1 MSEFREDL
9 LVSTINK
16 KRIVKIIL
24 IAVLLVTS
32 FAFSILL
39 FSLLWGTQRPL
50 PSDQLSEAEY
60 EPAIPTKIPLPFDF
74 SDLFDLFSNLNLTE
88 EQLNDI
94 IVSLQDFL
102 DADIEDLDLNDFA
115 SLLLALMFSDVE
127 VFRVYDYYDFNSM
140 TNKLWKYECYDE
152 FIGDGWRSSSTRKIQ
167 DFYSYSDYG
176 SKYGYL
182 DMLTIQMPLS
192 PALGMNSL
200 NIPTL
205 FPTPFIMDGSVNAP
219 NLIPGSPV
227 LNIGSFNCTSLDLTF
242 ESTDDVNMTYEMF
255 GLDLP
260 SDDMINNSAVIVT
273 NPSSHY
279 LEILSNFTQLPT
291 DRNTYIN
298 QNPFFKAHYNNLF
311 NIINYQDNDFT
322 IANKIRNYF
331 FTYFTFGTTARNN
344 DPPGDT
350 EDIVYWFSEHQE
362 GLWSDIASAFSIFCR
377 VFNVASRFVNGF
389 NSEGIEE
396 ILGENSFAIKYRNMY
411 SWVEIYV
418 PTDIYGNGNWVQ
430 MDIPLPIGGVSEY
443 SITVNSNFTVGPRGE
458 VANIT
463 ATLISDILPVDNRR
477 IDFYDVTMEQ
487 PIGIAYSDINGKA
500 SILIDIDDSQVV
512 GPHVITASYQTLN
525 NYTFYSVIGDIQVNL
540 NNVNPME
547 VNRSIDP
554 TTNVQGNVYDP
565 IANQYVKYAE
575 LKLLLL
581 EKGTNTEISF
591 NPFNPT
597 YIMTDNYG
605 DFNDFVDVDPSVPF
619 GEYDLRVDFNGTWF
633 HPLIPFPLYL
643 SNINDSSNRLD
654 FSVTEELTFNLL
666 FYINNTLTNYPGPI
680 NPSNLVYAKR
690 GDSLNLSVFVRSQID
705 GSPLSGELIE
715 FYDYTDNNFLGSDNT
730 DSNGYAS
737 ILIPNIQNSK
747 KPGPQLLYAQLGSKY
762 NYSYYIVNETVD
774 FEIISGP
781 DPREIDRL
789 NGNFDL
795 YCRLID
801 PFNNVP
807 IDNSEIFL
815 KMFRGGIDY
824 SYLLN
829 PNNPSF
835 FETTGIFNIN
845 NMRVQSY
852 TAAGNYTLRLD
863 FDGDFHLMNN
873 PYPQN
878 FFISDL
884 STSESLLNQLKVIDP
899 ENVNISLAVEW
910 QPTVPFYDDLYQPQR
925 YEYGEEIQIQVQ
937 VFHTMSLE
945 GNFVRLYDD
954 FKDILLREYDFTGS
968 ETPYGFVQF
977 NISSNEL
984 HAGLIKF
991 RVQYHTYSTINTSY
1005 VIINETV
1012 NIFANSNKKSVLRG
1026 DTSFTVSGIVQE
1038 SGELLKGLIVN
1049 IRLLDSTHSD
1059 VSVLYLNGPQ
1069 TDNTGNSG
1077 SFEFTNS
1084 INQNCPQGKYYIR
1097 IDFNGSIFYPEST
1110 PAVLLTDYLIHNSS
1124 LLIQLNITAGVEII
1138 QDGYHTT
1145 PHDISEGEW
1154 WVGDILYVYGNLTWD
1169 NGTAIANMMLN
1180 VTIQLLSGQIISFD
1194 TIFTD
1199 QFGGFNASMLIDG
1212 SWPDLVSDSKI
1223 IVYFEPADNNL
1234 NYVEKAEKQFT

>member
-1 MSEFREDL
+1 MSEFREDF
-9 LVSTINK
+9 LVTVINK
-16 KRIVKIIL
+16 KRVVKIIL
-24 IAVLLVTS
+24 TAVLLVLA
-32 FAFSILL
+32 FAFSTVF
-39 FSLLWGTQRPL
+39 FSFLWDTQRPF
-50 PSDQLSEAEY
+50 PSDQLSEAED
-60 EPAIPTKIPLPFDF
+60 EFVELTKIPYFFNPSDF
-74 SDLFDLFSNLNLTE
+74 LDHLSHLNLTQ
-88 EQLNDI
+88 EQLDKI
-94 IVSLQDFL
+94 LDDLQDFS
-102 DADIEDLDLNDFA
+102 DADIEDVNLNDFA
-115 SLLLALMFSDVE
+115 DLLLALMFSDVE
-127 VFRVYDYYDFNSM
+127 AFKVYDYIDFNSM

-152 FIGDGWRSSSTRKIQ
+152 FIVDGWRSTSTKKIQ
-167 DFYSYSDYG
+167 NFYSYSDYG

-182 DMLTIQMPLS
+182 DMLTIQMPFS

-219 NLIPGSPV
+219 NLISESPL
-227 LNIGSFNCTSLDLTF
+227 LNIGSFNCTSLDLSF
-242 ESTDDVNMTYEMF
+242 DSTDDVNITYEMF

-260 SDDMINNSAVIVT
+260 SNDIINNSAVIVT
-273 NPSSHY
+273 NPSPHY

-298 QNPFFKAHYNNLF
+298 RNPFFKAHYNNLF
-311 NIINYQDNDFT
+311 NIINDQDNDFM

-331 FTYFTFGTTARNN
+331 LTYFTFGTTARNN
-344 DPPGDT
+344 DPPGDS

-377 VFNVASRFVNGF
+377 VFNVSSRFVNGF

-396 ILGENSFAIKYRNMY
+396 IAGENSFAIKYRNIY

-418 PTDIYGNGNWVQ
+418 PTNIYGNGNWVQ
-430 MDIPLPIGGVSEY
+430 MDIPLPIGGVSAY
-443 SITVNSNFTVGPRGE
+443 NLTVYSNFTVGPRGE

-463 ATLISDILPVDNRR
+463 ATLISDTLPVDNKR

-487 PIGIAYSDINGKA
+487 PIGIVYSDINGKA
-500 SILIDIDDSQVV
+500 SITINIDDSQVV
-512 GPHVITASYQTLN
+512 GPHIITASYQTVN
-525 NYTFYSVIGDIQVNL
+525 SYTNYSVIGDIQVNL

-554 TTNVQGNVYDP
+554 TTNIQGNVYDP
-565 IANQYVKYAE
+565 IANQYVKHVV

-591 NPFNPT
+591 NPFNLT
-597 YIMTDNYG
+597 YIMTDNFG
-605 DFNDFVDVDPSVPF
+605 DFNDFVDVDSSVPY

-633 HPLIPFPLYL
+633 FPLISYPFL

-654 FSVTEELTFNLL
+654 FRVTEELTFSLL
-666 FYINNTLTNYPGPI
+666 FSINNSLTNYPGPI

-705 GSPLSGELIE
+705 GSPLSSKLIE
-715 FYDYTDNNFLGSDNT
+715 FYDYTDNNFLGSRST

-774 FEIISGP
+774 FDIISGP
-781 DPREIDRL
+781 NPREIDRL
-789 NGNFDL
+789 SENFDL

-815 KMFRGGIDY
+815 KMFKGGIDY
-824 SYLLN
+824 SSLLN

-852 TAAGNYTLRLD
+852 TDAGNYTLRLD
-863 FDGDFHLMNN
+863 FDGDFYLMNN

-884 STSESLLNQLKVIDP
+884 STSKSFLNQLKVIDL
-899 ENVNISLAVEW
+899 ENVNISLNVEG
-910 QPTVPFYDDLYQPQR
+910 QPTVPFYNDGYPPKR
-925 YEYGEEIQIQVQ
+925 YEPGEEIHIQVQ
-937 VFHTMSLE
+937 VYHTISLL

-954 FKDILLREYDFTGS
+954 FTDTLLEEYNFTGS
-968 ETPYGFVQF
+968 EIPSGFVQF
-977 NISSNEL
+977 NISSNDPRL
-984 HAGLIKF
+984 HAGLNKF
-991 RVQYHTYSTINTSY
+991 RVQYDTYSTINTTY
-1005 VIINETV
+1005 VIINKTV
-1012 NIFANSNKKSVLRG
+1012 NIFANSNKKSLLRG
-1026 DTSFTVSGIVQE
+1026 DADFTVSGTVQE
-1038 SGELLKGLIVN
+1038 SGELLRGLRLN
-1049 IRLLDSTHSD
+1049 IILLNSTYDD
-1059 VSVLYLNGPQ
+1059 VSLYLIGSQ
-1069 TDNTGNSG
+1069 TLTINDVGYYQ
-1077 SFEFTNS
+1077 FDNS
-1084 INQNCPQGKYYIR
+1084 IDISCPQGEYYIN
-1097 IDFNGSIFYPEST
+1097 ITFTGGINAPGIWMDDNFM
-1110 PAVLLTDYLIHNSS
+1110 IHNSS
-1124 LLIQLNITAGVEII
+1124 LLIPLNITAGVEII

-1145 PHDISEGEW
+1145 PHDISGGEW
-1154 WVGDILYVYGNLTWD
+1154 WVDDILYVYGNITWD
-1169 NGTAIANMMLN
+1169 NGTAIANMKLN
-1180 VTIQLLSGQIISFD
+1180 ITIQLLSGQIVTFND
-1194 TIFTD
+1194 TIITD
-1199 QFGGFNASMLIDG
+1199 KFGGFNASMLIEG

-1223 IVYFEPADNNL
+1223 IVYFEPADNDL
-1234 NYVEKAEKQFT
+1234 NYVEKAEEQFT

>member
-39 FSLLWGTQRPL
+39 FSLLWGSQRPL
-50 PSDQLSEAEY
+50 PSDQLSEAEN
-60 EPAIPTKIPLPFDF
+60 EDAMLILPPFPYNLSDFLDLF
-74 SDLFDLFSNLNLTE
+74 SDLNLTQD
-88 EQLNDI
+88 QLDEI
-94 IVSLQDFL
+94 IDSLQDLL

-115 SLLLALMFSDVE
+115 SLLLAMMFSDVE
-127 VFRVYDYYDFNSM
+127 VFRVYDYIDFNSM

-152 FIGDGWRSSSTRKIQ
+152 FIGDGWRSTSTKKVQ

-182 DMLTIQMPLS
+182 DMLTIQMPLT

-227 LNIGSFNCTSLDLTF
+227 LNIGSFNCTSLDLSF
-242 ESTDDVNMTYEMF
+242 ESTDDVDMAYEMF

-311 NIINYQDNDFT
+311 NIINYQDNDFM

-331 FTYFTFGTTARNN
+331 LTYFTFGTTARDN

-396 ILGENSFAIKYRNMY
+396 IPGENSFAIKYRNIY

-430 MDIPLPIGGVSEY
+430 IDIPLPMGGVSEY
-443 SITVNSNFTVGPRGE
+443 SITVDSNFTVGPRGE

-463 ATLISDILPVDNRR
+463 ATLISDIYPVDNKR

-565 IANQYVKYAE
+565 IANQYVKYTQ

-633 HPLIPFPLYL
+633 HPFIPFPLIL

-654 FSVTEELTFNLL
+654 FSVTEDLPLL
-666 FYINNTLTNYPGPI
+666 FNFWINGTTSSNYENPKI
-680 NPSNLVYAKR
+680 NRN
-690 GDSLNLSVFVRSQID
+690 DDLNLTVYLQIGPNPISD
-705 GSPLSGELIE
+705 GIMVE
-715 FYDYTDNNFLGSDNT
+715 FYDSTQDNLFIGSAFTSLGYAQYIYSTNTSTTAGPHLIYAKYGSNINNSYFILDEQIDINLDICPSPRVVNRSTSIGRNFLIHGYLNDS
-730 DSNGYAS
+730 SNGNPIKNGEISVFLLDGVTPVYK
-737 ILIPNIQNSK
+737 L
-747 KPGPQLLYAQLGSKY
+747 QL
-762 NYSYYIVNETVD
+762 
-774 FEIISGP
+774 ISG
-781 DPREIDRL
+781 
-789 NGNFDL
+789 
-795 YCRLID
+795 
-801 PFNNVP
+801 
-807 IDNSEIFL
+807 
-815 KMFRGGIDY
+815 
-824 SYLLN
+824 SYLLD
-829 PNNPSF
+829 
-835 FETTGIFNIN
+835 ETGEIN
-845 NMRVQSY
+845 LVFSVLEDTFPQ
-852 TAAGNYTLRLD
+852 NYTLRVD
-863 FDGDFHLMNN
+863 FNGLFV
-873 PYPQN
+873 YPHFFDLGFMPN
-878 FFISDL
+878 FIDSAYGFND
-884 STSESLLNQLKVIDP
+884 LKVIDP
-899 ENVNISLAVEW
+899 YNITIDFYIDGN
-910 QPTVPFYDDLYQPQR
+910 PTLTFYNNTKPPER
-925 YEYGEEIQIQVQ
+925 YNMGDIMNLTVYITDELGPVQ
-937 VFHTMSLE
+937 SGTVTLTDE
-945 GNFVRLYDD
+945 
-954 FKDILLREYDFTGS
+954 FTGLEINTHTFIPANNGYFEFYNNTNS
-968 ETPYGFVQF
+968 W
-977 NISSNEL
+977 
-984 HAGLIKF
+984 HAGLHQIK
-991 RVQYHTYSTINTSY
+991 VDYSSGQISAIKTTY

-1012 NIFANSNKKSVLRG
+1012 NIFANSNKNSVLRG
-1026 DTSFTVSGIVQE
+1026 GLDFIISGTVRE

-1049 IRLLDSTHSD
+1049 IRLLDITHSD

-1069 TDNTGNSG
+1069 TDDTGNSG
-1077 SFEFTNS
+1077 SFQFTNS
-1084 INQNCPQGKYYIR
+1084 IKQTCPQGKYYIR
-1097 IDFNGSIFYPEST
+1097 IDFNGSIIYPSIF
-1110 PAVLLTDYLIHNSS
+1110 LTDYMIHNSS
-1124 LLIQLNITAGVEII
+1124 LLIPLNITAGVEII

-1169 NGTAIANMMLN
+1169 NGTAMVGMQLN
-1180 VTIQLLSGQIISFD
+1180 VTVQLLDGTIIAFND
-1194 TIFTD
+1194 TVITD
-1199 QFGGFNASMLIDG
+1199 QYGGFNASMLIDG
-1212 SWPDLVSDSKI
+1212 SWPDYVSDSKI
-1223 IVYFEPADNNL
+1223 IVYFEPAV